1 MKTMLLTT
9 SILLAALP
17 AMAAQKPGRNADR
30 LTAPARPPIPYE
42 PMSCIPQGPP
52 DTQQATQD
60 ANPSLARVG
69 DAAAKV
75 PMKHGS
81 CGTNCRTHVLAV
93 ASGNLDL
100 ELKLGLTCP
109 QGQSV
114 DSLSYAM
121 GSQQVPV
128 IAGSTGR
135 RTVSQVVKLQPFSK
149 QDFEAACRGA
159 LGGNWTSSQSH
170 PSGKRTVATQVQR
183 EVTALGHC
191 TGAAV
196 EMQCMY
202 MVDLPVTCDDRSSLP
217 LTAP

>member
-1 MKTMLLTT
+1 MKTTVHAL

-17 AMAAQKPGRNADR
+17 ALAAGTPSHNADQ
-30 LTAPARPPIPYE
+30 LTAPVRATPYE

-52 DTQQATQD
+52 DTQQATRD
-60 ANPSLARVG
+60 AHPSLARLG
-69 DAAAKV
+69 DGPAKV

-100 ELKLGLTCP
+100 KLELGLTCP

-121 GSQQVPV
+121 GAKPVPV
-128 IAGSTGR
+128 IAGNTGK
-135 RTVSQVVKLQPFSK
+135 RTVSRVVKLQPFSK
-149 QDFEAACRGA
+149 QDFAAACREA

-183 EVTALGHC
+183 QVTALGRC
-191 TGAAV
+191 SGATA

-202 MVDLPVTCDDRSSLP
+202 MVDLPVACDDQDSLP